1 MISERHLINSNCAKS
16 LMKNTLLSFTN
27 IALIWLVIAASFSIN
42 LPIAFGS
49 ISLGLFVMLWPIS
62 GGYSA
67 KFALIKSNPGALIA
81 LALLALYGLGVTY
94 SSASLHDSF
103 HYLMKYAKFLLIPLI
118 VAAFV
123 SDRHRQYAINAFL
136 ISLIGY
142 LVVSYL
148 NWFGFFSFGV
158 MRHGTYMALGFYL
171 MLRNA
176 KRKTGQFRMVWLVLS
191 ALTYFNILFIAD
203 VRTGVIT
210 MFALLFMFAFETW
223 RSKGL
228 MYWLALAIVTVIA
241 LKIAPEMPNLR
252 IVGMEH
258 EVATNKSSAGQRLE
272 MYGNTLRLISSHP
285 FFGGGTGSIE
295 GEYTSLIKGDPSV
308 YIRKVTNPHNQYLM
322 TTQELGLLG
331 LLMLV
336 LFWCIHWR
344 SSYQL
349 QHQEYGYFLRALIVS
364 TAVGSLFNS
373 LLLDSGDGRMYCVLA
388 GVLLSSY
395 KPKAAAF
402 GSELH

>member
-1 MISERHLINSNCAKS
+1 
-16 LMKNTLLSFTN
+16 MKNTLLSFTN

-62 GGYSA
+62 GGYGA
-67 KFALIKSNPGALIA
+67 KFALIKNNPGALVA
-81 LALLALYGLGVTY
+81 LALLALYGLGIFY
-94 SSASLHDSF
+94 SSASFHDSF
-103 HYLMKYAKFLLIPLI
+103 HYFMKYAKFLLIPLI
-118 VAAFV
+118 VAALV
-123 SDRHRQYAINAFL
+123 SDKHRQYAINAFL

-148 NWFGFFSFGV
+148 NWVGVFSFGV

-176 KRKTGQFRMVWLVLS
+176 KRKTGQFRMVWLVLGV
-191 ALTYFNILFIAD
+191 LTYFNILFIAD

-210 MFALLFMFAFETW
+210 MFALMFMFALETW
-223 RSKGL
+223 GTKGL
-228 MYWLALAIVTVIA
+228 MYWLALAVVTVIA
-241 LKIAPEMPNLR
+241 LKSVPEMPNLR
-252 IVGMEH
+252 IVGMEQ
-258 EVATNKSSAGQRLE
+258 EVSTNKSSAGQRIE
-272 MYGNTLRLISSHP
+272 MYGNTLRLIKDHP

-295 GEYTSLIKGDPSV
+295 GEYTNLIKDNPSV
-308 YIRKVTNPHNQYLM
+308 YIRKVNNPHNQYLM

-331 LLMLV
+331 LFMLV
-336 LFWCIHWR
+336 LFWGIHWT

-349 QHQEYGYFLRALIVS
+349 EHEEHGYFLRALIAS
-364 TAVGSLFNS
+364 TALGSLFNS
-373 LLLDSGDGRMYCVLA
+373 LLLDGGDGRMYCILA

-395 KPKAAAF
+395 KPKAATF
-402 GSELH
+402 RSTSH